1 MAIDDLSPREAEK
14 RRAVAWATIRES
26 ESMAVPDPDALMAEL
41 EEVRGRRLPAPESM
55 RHLSNEGRRD

>member
-1 MAIDDLSPREAEK
+1 MAVDDLSPREVEQ

-26 ESMAVPDPDALMAEL
+26 ESMTVPDPDALMAEL
-41 EEVRGRRLPAPESM
+41 EEARGRRLPAHESM